1 MKLKWTFG
9 AWALGGWTLGIA
21 AFAQGPQAPENAR
34 SRIVAVTV
42 YADRARVERA
52 ATVRAPAGVSV
63 WRFAELP
70 GWIDE
75 ESVRAAVEPSTGG
88 RVADV
93 RIERDYLVRP
103 ADDEVVKAEA
113 LLREIADRQREIEDE
128 RKALD
133 LEARQVEEA
142 RIFAMEKL
150 PKEAALGP
158 INVEA
163 YAKAVEFVGASARR
177 IAAARRALDDRQRDL
192 APELAVRTR
201 RLEELRQRARLEQR
215 TVFVTIEAAAA
226 GETALTLSYQLP
238 GASWQPAHE
247 LRAETGNPSAVTL
260 SSFAVV
266 SQTTGEDWEGAALSF
281 STQSPGETL
290 RIPELEALRLGL
302 PAAAVAASRG
312 SGLSSFHKA
321 KELFTTQNGYWFQN
335 WNPRGDLQAYRFNE
349 DNRRQ
354 IEQQAEAVFERLKER
369 GTLAHFVG
377 EGRPVVR
384 SDGSLVRVPI
394 GRAELSAKPRIV
406 AVPELSLNALRTVEL
421 VQTSA
426 QPLLPGRVAIFERGA
441 FVGFTDTD
449 FVAEGETFSLLLGV
463 AESLKLSRV
472 MDRKMSSIARGSRT
486 RLQVAFLVAVEN
498 LSAEPVRVRLQDRVP
513 VSEDREIRV
522 FSVEVKPD
530 GRPDERGLLTWDLDL
545 KPKEKRVYRIGYGI
559 EYPPAVAEARRA
571 LNKGAAGAAAPSADL
586 YEQIERLEAKF

>member
-1 MKLKWTFG
+1 MKSRC
-9 AWALGGWTLGIA
+9 AAGWFIIPLLYVST
-21 AFAQGPQAPENAR
+21 AQTQQAVESVR
-34 SRIVAVTV
+34 SRITAVTV

-52 ATVRAPAGVSV
+52 AGLRIPAGVSV

-75 ESVRAAVEPSTGG
+75 ESVRASISPATGI

-93 RIERDYLVRP
+93 RIERDYLARP
-103 ADDEVVKAEA
+103 ADDEVVKAEVS
-113 LLREIADRQREIEDE
+113 LREISDRQREIDDE
-128 RKALD
+128 RRALD
-133 LEARQVEEA
+133 AEARQVEEA
-142 RIFAMEKL
+142 RVFAMEKL
-150 PKEAALGP
+150 PKEAVLGP
-158 INVEA
+158 INVES
-163 YAKAVEFVGASARR
+163 YAKAVEFVGAAVRR

-192 APELAVRTR
+192 APELAVRAR
-201 RLEELRQRARLEQR
+201 RLDELRQRARLEQR
-215 TVFVTIEAAAA
+215 TVSVTLEAAAA
-226 GETALTLSYQLP
+226 AETTLTLSYQLP

-247 LRAETGNPSAVTL
+247 LRAEATNPATVTL
-260 SSFAVV
+260 ASFAVV
-266 SQTTGEDWEGAALSF
+266 SQTTGEDWDGAALSF

-302 PAAAVAASRG
+302 PAAAVASRASG
-312 SGLSSFHKA
+312 ASSFNKA
-321 KELFTTQNGYWFQN
+321 KQLFTDQNGFWFQN
-335 WNPRGDLQAYRFNE
+335 WNPRGDLQAYRYNE

-354 IEQQAEAVFERLKER
+354 IEQQAEVVFQRLKER
-369 GTLAHFVG
+369 GTLAHFAG

-394 GRAELSAKPRIV
+394 GRAELAAKLRIV
-406 AVPELSLNALRTVEL
+406 AIPELSLNALRTVEL
-421 VQTSA
+421 VHSGV

-449 FVAEGETFSLLLGV
+449 FVAEGETFSLMLGV
-463 AESLKLSRV
+463 AESLKLGRV

-486 RLQVAFLVAVEN
+486 RLQVAFQVTVEN

-522 FSVEVKPD
+522 FGVDIKPD
-530 GRPDERGLLTWDLDL
+530 GRPDDRGLLTWDLDL
-545 KPKEKRVYRIGYGI
+545 RPKEKRLYRIAYGI
-559 EYPPAVAEARRA
+559 EYPPA
-571 LNKGAAGAAAPSADL
+571 AAAVNRAQRAGGPPQPAADL